1 MLNMH
6 PKNAAMKKLTLLI
19 LLIFAIAIHLEA
31 QTEKYEVYALRFAS
45 MGQATAT
52 SVWSLNPPAK
62 DSVHI
67 DFSVWLIK
75 GKNGKNILVD
85 AGFLPDIE
93 DAKDFG
99 LSLYIRPDSMLLQ
112 LGVKAGD
119 ITDIIISHP
128 HWDHIDGLSLFP
140 NAKVWMQKDDF
151 TYFAVG
157 AWQQN
162 GHHGGFHPRDVRLF
176 TDLNLA
182 GRLMLVDGDNK
193 EILPGIKVFTGS
205 RHTFNSQ
212 YVLVETG
219 RQKIVLASDNI
230 WVYYSLEH
238 MVPASEG
245 GTLDN
250 AGYVKAMARMKTMVS
265 DVKYIIPGH
274 DAKVSAI
281 FPAVAPGV
289 VAIE

>member
-1 MLNMH
+1 LLVGSLFLN
-6 PKNAAMKKLTLLI
+6 
-19 LLIFAIAIHLEA
+19 A
-31 QTEKYEVYALRFAS
+31 QSSNYEVFAVKFAS

-52 SVWSLNPPAK
+52 SVWSLNPPPK

-99 LSLYIRPDSMLLQ
+99 LNYYVRPDSMLLK
-112 LGVKAGD
+112 LGVKPGD

-128 HWDHIDGLSLFP
+128 HWDHIDGLGLFP
-140 NAKVWMQKDDF
+140 NAKVWMQKDDY

-157 AWQQN
+157 AWQKDGN
-162 GHHGGFHPRDVRLF
+162 HGGFHPRDVRLF
-176 TDLNLA
+176 TDLNLT
-182 GRLMLVDGDNK
+182 GRLILVDGDNK
-193 EILPGIKVFTGS
+193 EIIPGIKVFTGS
-205 RHTFNSQ
+205 RHTYNSQ

-219 RQKIVLASDNI
+219 ANKIVLASDNI

-238 MVPASEG
+238 MVPSSEG

-250 AGYVKAMARMKTMVS
+250 AGYVKAMQRMKTMVS
-265 DVKYIIPGH
+265 DVRFIIPGH
-274 DAKVSAI
+274 DAKVFTKFNQVLPGIAAI
-281 FPAVAPGV
+281 K
-289 VAIE
+289 

>member
-1 MLNMH
+1 M
-6 PKNAAMKKLTLLI
+6 KNICLLLVSLVGTLCLK
-19 LLIFAIAIHLEA
+19 A
-31 QTEKYEVYALRFAS
+31 QSANYEVFAVKFAS

-52 SVWSLNPPAK
+52 SVWSLNPPPK

-75 GKNGKNILVD
+75 GRNGKNILVD

-99 LSLYIRPDSMLLQ
+99 LNYYVRPDSMLLK
-112 LGVKAGD
+112 LGVNPGD

-128 HWDHIDGLSLFP
+128 HWDHIDGLGLFP
-140 NAKVWMQKDDF
+140 NAKVWMQKDDY

-157 AWQQN
+157 AWQKDSK
-162 GHHGGFHPRDVRLF
+162 HGGFHPRDVRLF

-193 EILPGIKVFTGS
+193 EIIPGIKVFTGS
-205 RHTFNSQ
+205 RHTYNSQ

-219 RQKIVLASDNI
+219 ANKIVLASDNI

-238 MVPASEG
+238 MVPSSEG

-250 AGYVKAMARMKTMVS
+250 EGYVKAMQRMKTMVS
-265 DVKYIIPGH
+265 DVKFIIPGH
-274 DAKVSAI
+274 DAKVYTKFPLVIPDVAAI
-281 FPAVAPGV
+281 K
-289 VAIE
+289 